1 MLKNNDNNNSIN
13 HNPIYG
19 SDFIIKFQLL
29 RDGRKSYLIRLYY
42 DSVDGTPRDS
52 GTRTNMSAR
61 TNYIKQHMKQSV
73 STIIVILASIF

>member
-13 HNPIYG
+13 HNSIYG
-19 SDFIIKFQLL
+19 SDFIMNFQLL

-42 DSVDGTPRDS
+42 DSVVGTPRDS
-52 GTRTNMSAR
+52 GTRTNVSAR

-73 STIIVILASIF
+73 STIIVISASIF